1 MLGIYE
7 SESRKDVYT
16 NGTRLSNANRCNL
29 STEWSRLIGEAG
41 RWCES
46 YASDILYAAD
56 CVRGYLES
64 LASGETVESR
74 EYWFGFREAGVD
86 SKTVIDAYPADTY
99 ASHLYRAVWVW
110 SFAVKGDFLKTK
122 LKKMLII

>member
-7 SESRKDVYT
+7 SEYKDVYI
-16 NGTRLSNANRCNL
+16 NGVPLSSADKCGFA
-29 STEWSRLIGEAG
+29 TEWSRLINEAG

-46 YASDILYAAD
+46 YANDILYAVD
-56 CVRGYLES
+56 QVRGYLES

-86 SKTVIDAYPADTY
+86 GKTVIDAHPAGIY
-99 ASHLYRAVWVW
+99 ASYIYRAVWVW
-110 SFAVKGDFLKTK
+110 SFVVERDFLKTK